1 MSSTQQLINSV
12 IESPILLVVII
23 PIFLL
28 FFLFKMLFISIPDAI
43 SDLKKSDDKDRL
55 VTKEEV

>member
-1 MSSTQQLINSV
+1 MSSNQQLINSV

-28 FFLFKMLFISIPDAI
+28 FFLFKMLFISIPDAVN
-43 SDLKKSDDKDRL
+43 DLKKSDDKDRL
-55 VTKEEV
+55 VTKKEI

>member
-1 MSSTQQLINSV
+1 MSSSTQQLINLV

-28 FFLFKMLFISIPDAI
+28 FFLFKMLLGSVPDAI
-43 SDLKKSDDKDRL
+43 DDFKKSNDKEDT
-55 VTKEEV
+55 VEK

>member
-1 MSSTQQLINSV
+1 MSSTQQLINLV

-28 FFLFKMLFISIPDAI
+28 FFLFKMLFISIPDAVN
-43 SDLKKSDDKDRL
+43 DLKKSNDKNRL